1 LKNSFKLLA
10 LKTCCSIFCCSSKSC
25 SYDGPEENGNKKLSQ
40 NKTLTKKEYNQN
52 ITENFDCHPSV
63 SSSNK
68 SGNGRK
74 ISPIMGTPP
83 IQDHVIIRQ
92 KAEIH
97 ECNFANG
104 KVHYDNY
111 SNSGHKVSTLVL
123 TNDSFNNPENIY
135 VDDSSTFSE
144 KEAYLDIRKIS
155 FDLPSTKSTNI
166 INPLRKLS
174 YYQAMECRKLSS
186 ASCYSWKTISS
197 IESLNDNKKCLSSSP
212 STYKNINNPYILNN
226 STSEAIYLSN
236 QNISKTSNIKP
247 KNINDLKC
255 EIYHKNFLDSNY
267 YMNAKKASIESYTD
281 TDYLLTQREQIA
293 EIFITNIDGD
303 SEIEDCFNKINI
315 EESTQDN
322 RNFVSNIRISS
333 APSSQKSSI
342 TSQYDNL
349 SNNTLFYSP
358 EKNFKTNIYND
369 GIINTCKNLI
379 NNSNNSSFL
388 TLPTISVDFE
398 NSSDSDSSIEIS
410 PSFPMQRKVSLMP
423 ALTEQDLLNSDLGYK
438 DPLSVAKVFGEN
450 FASQITFKND
460 NNIDSQFNEEKKQR
474 TICDDWIDLQ
484 FNSNSPLWPFKAR
497 DKSLPSGVPSI
508 KLLVKKNQKINA
520 NKLTEN
526 FEKKEIHDKNFV
538 KNTKDISIA
547 NSLNECNNQFLK
559 TQQNSNNKPSQS
571 NEIENNFDYQEYLIE
586 LPKIPTLPIIKQSH
600 SSPKNVH
607 FTKSCDLKSLSKLP
621 NFSSEFTKNLEIS
634 SHKSFNM
641 EKLSQNILEEN
652 LKNILSENTDM
663 IAFQQA
669 INKWL
674 KEQSGVETLA
684 FVLITQDSDVS
695 FVTVTGTVSLKS
707 PIICCLSE
715 SLIQFFD
722 SKIKNK
728 TLDSNYDF
736 GDYYLKDLPSHDLEK
751 FDSLLVTML
760 FQLYSS
766 EVDDQVCTTKKNIEQ
781 LYERCS
787 LLPIKGSNELVSA
800 LLVIHQKPSLRKN
813 QISKITPHLSMVGSL
828 LRILFNVEDQKKMA
842 MQSEIFFSMT
852 QNVFSSMRDMNELVR
867 NIIREAKQLVN
878 GEACSLFLLDRENNE
893 LVAEVFEENSKT
905 GEYLKEIR
913 MPIDQGIVGY
923 VARTGQTQNVPDV
936 NSNPYFYP
944 KIDEKTGFV
953 TRNILC
959 VPIRDNTSGDLV
971 GVAEVCNKIGAPSF
985 TKHDEK
991 IANTFTI
998 LCGMSIS
1005 HCLLYRKLQ
1014 EYHRRNH
1021 MAAEVLVQGSTMSI
1035 SPEDILRLSFRK
1047 IPEPTSFHH
1056 NFNSFQF
1063 IPRSIG
1069 TGDIYVEASLSMF
1082 DELGFIEKYRIRQ
1095 STLAKFL
1102 LMVQRGYRDVPYHN
1116 WSHAFAVA
1124 HFCYLLLKLP
1134 TVKKALTDLQ
1144 RLSLLVACLC
1154 HDIDHRGTTNA
1165 FQLQSKTPLAQL
1177 YSSEGSVLE
1186 RHHFAQTVTI
1196 LGMDECNI
1204 FNQLSRSQY
1213 QTVLGHIR
1221 QVILAT
1227 DIAVHLSRADD
1238 IRKMVESGFD
1248 PQNKD
1253 HNDRFLCLLMTASD
1267 LSDQSKDFRNTKSIA
1282 ENIYKEF
1289 FSQGDLEKQ
1298 MGNTP
1303 NEMMDREKACV
1314 PLIQLNFMDKVALPV
1329 FYNLAQLLDELE
1341 PTYRTLQTNRRC
1353 WEILNELI
1361 QERNDSFKGLEYLKD
1376 SELETIVIE
1385 KFKKEVE
1392 SKNKLSN

>member
-1 LKNSFKLLA
+1 MHIITSHSTISSNPERLNNNKLVRKNSLSSALMATNISKDFNIPKRKTSVNSISSDKNIHISKELEKMLSCQNLQAPTKIFSELIVKDHKKNDINVKKTYFGEAYNNSRSCYTNNVYTNEKKTRSRGYNKKYHTSHRSRSPSRSSVRSENSYRNNKCSLILKNSFDDNYNRSLISSPNIHNSFEKNDEL
-10 LKTCCSIFCCSSKSC
+10 SKS
-25 SYDGPEENGNKKLSQ
+25 
-40 NKTLTKKEYNQN
+40 
-52 ITENFDCHPSV
+52 I
-63 SSSNK
+63 
-68 SGNGRK
+68 
-74 ISPIMGTPP
+74 
-83 IQDHVIIRQ
+83 
-92 KAEIH
+92 
-97 ECNFANG
+97 
-104 KVHYDNY
+104 
-111 SNSGHKVSTLVL
+111 
-123 TNDSFNNPENIY
+123 
-135 VDDSSTFSE
+135 
-144 KEAYLDIRKIS
+144 
-155 FDLPSTKSTNI
+155 
-166 INPLRKLS
+166 
-174 YYQAMECRKLSS
+174 
-186 ASCYSWKTISS
+186 
-197 IESLNDNKKCLSSSP
+197 
-212 STYKNINNPYILNN
+212 
-226 STSEAIYLSN
+226 
-236 QNISKTSNIKP
+236 
-247 KNINDLKC
+247 
-255 EIYHKNFLDSNY
+255 
-267 YMNAKKASIESYTD
+267 
-281 TDYLLTQREQIA
+281 
-293 EIFITNIDGD
+293 
-303 SEIEDCFNKINI
+303 
-315 EESTQDN
+315 
-322 RNFVSNIRISS
+322 
-333 APSSQKSSI
+333 
-342 TSQYDNL
+342 
-349 SNNTLFYSP
+349 
-358 EKNFKTNIYND
+358 
-369 GIINTCKNLI
+369 
-379 NNSNNSSFL
+379 NSNNSF
-388 TLPTISVDFE
+388 IKFSV
-398 NSSDSDSSIEIS
+398 
-410 PSFPMQRKVSLMP
+410 
-423 ALTEQDLLNSDLGYK
+423 
-438 DPLSVAKVFGEN
+438 LSKKEE
-450 FASQITFKND
+450 TFDIYYTGVKT
-460 NNIDSQFNEEKKQR
+460 KKME
-474 TICDDWIDLQ
+474 
-484 FNSNSPLWPFKAR
+484 
-497 DKSLPSGVPSI
+497 SLPMHFCANCSNF
-508 KLLVKKNQKINA
+508 LL
-520 NKLTEN
+520 
-526 FEKKEIHDKNFV
+526 
-538 KNTKDISIA
+538 
-547 NSLNECNNQFLK
+547 
-559 TQQNSNNKPSQS
+559 
-571 NEIENNFDYQEYLIE
+571 
-586 LPKIPTLPIIKQSH
+586 
-600 SSPKNVH
+600 
-607 FTKSCDLKSLSKLP
+607 
-621 NFSSEFTKNLEIS
+621 
-634 SHKSFNM
+634 
-641 EKLSQNILEEN
+641 
-652 LKNILSENTDM
+652 
-663 IAFQQA
+663 
-669 INKWL
+669 
-674 KEQSGVETLA
+674 G
-684 FVLITQDSDVS
+684 
-695 FVTVTGTVSLKS
+695 
-707 PIICCLSE
+707 
-715 SLIQFFD
+715 
-722 SKIKNK
+722 
-728 TLDSNYDF
+728 
-736 GDYYLKDLPSHDLEK
+736 
-751 FDSLLVTML
+751 
-760 FQLYSS
+760 
-766 EVDDQVCTTKKNIEQ
+766 
-781 LYERCS
+781 
-787 LLPIKGSNELVSA
+787 
-800 LLVIHQKPSLRKN
+800 
-813 QISKITPHLSMVGSL
+813 
-828 LRILFNVEDQKKMA
+828 
-842 MQSEIFFSMT
+842 
-852 QNVFSSMRDMNELVR
+852 DMNELVR

-893 LVAEVFEENSKT
+893 LVAEVFEENCKT

-923 VARTGQTQNVPDV
+923 VARTGQTQNVQDV

-1082 DELGFIEKYRIRQ
+1082 NELGFIEKYRIRQ

-1134 TVKKALTDLQ
+1134 AVKKALTDLQ

-1204 FNQLSRSQY
+1204 FSQLSRSQY

-1238 IRKMVESGFD
+1238 IRNMVETGFD

-1329 FYNLAQLLDELE
+1329 FYNLAQLLDDLE
-1341 PTYRTLQTNRRC
+1341 PTYKTLQTNRRC

-1361 QERNDSFKGLEYLKD
+1361 QEKNDSFKGLEYLKD
-1376 SELETIVIE
+1376 SELEASVIE
-1385 KFKKEVE
+1385 IYKKEVE
-1392 SKNKLSN
+1392 SENNTSN

>member
-1 LKNSFKLLA
+1 MIA
-10 LKTCCSIFCCSSKSC
+10 
-25 SYDGPEENGNKKLSQ
+25 
-40 NKTLTKKEYNQN
+40 TL
-52 ITENFDCHPSV
+52 
-63 SSSNK
+63 
-68 SGNGRK
+68 
-74 ISPIMGTPP
+74 P

-97 ECNFANG
+97 EGSFVNG
-104 KVHYDNY
+104 IIHHENCP
-111 SNSGHKVSTLVL
+111 NGGHKISTLIFR
-123 TNDSFNNPENIY
+123 NDSFNIPDNSCT
-135 VDDSSTFSE
+135 DDCSTFSE
-144 KEAYLDIRKIS
+144 KEAYLDTRKIS
-155 FDLPSTKSTNI
+155 FDFPTIHAHTC

-174 YYQAMECRKLSS
+174 YQQAMQSRKLSS
-186 ASCYSWKTISS
+186 NSCFSWKTVSS
-197 IESLNDNKKCLSSSP
+197 HEIINDDKKFHSTKGHNTYEESKNDN
-212 STYKNINNPYILNN
+212 ILQN
-226 STSEAIYLSN
+226 STSETIYLS
-236 QNISKTSNIKP
+236 SKSSIDKFIPPLVETSESRY
-247 KNINDLKC
+247 C
-255 EIYHKNFLDSNY
+255 ETYHKNLLDSKFF
-267 YMNAKKASIESYTD
+267 MNAKKASVESYTD
-281 TDYLLTQREQIA
+281 TDYLITQREQIA
-293 EIFITNIDGD
+293 
-303 SEIEDCFNKINI
+303 
-315 EESTQDN
+315 
-322 RNFVSNIRISS
+322 
-333 APSSQKSSI
+333 
-342 TSQYDNL
+342 
-349 SNNTLFYSP
+349 
-358 EKNFKTNIYND
+358 
-369 GIINTCKNLI
+369 
-379 NNSNNSSFL
+379 
-388 TLPTISVDFE
+388 VDFE
-398 NSSDSDSSIEIS
+398 ESSDSDSSFAIS
-410 PSFPMQRKVSLMP
+410 PSYPMQRKVSLMP
-423 ALTEQDLLNSDLGYK
+423 ALTEEDLLNSDVGYK
-438 DPLSVAKVFGEN
+438 DPLSIAKVFGED

-460 NNIDSQFNEEKKQR
+460 PFLDGGYNESKKKCNIGE
-474 TICDDWIDLQ
+474 DWLDLD
-484 FNSNSPLWPFKAR
+484 FHSNSPLWPFKAR
-497 DKSLPSGVPSI
+497 DKSLPSGVPSV
-508 KLLVKKNQKINA
+508 KLLVRKNQESFKDTPSVI
-520 NKLTEN
+520 
-526 FEKKEIHDKNFV
+526 KECVNDKN
-538 KNTKDISIA
+538 NLEDTKDIFGRKKGSIIDDKEFYVKA
-547 NSLNECNNQFLK
+547 SQIPNEKRVSLED
-559 TQQNSNNKPSQS
+559 
-571 NEIENNFDYQEYLIE
+571 IENNSDYQERCIA
-586 LPKIPTLPIIKQSH
+586 LPKISYLPKTKLSFPAIPITQSPRISDKKSLPTAPNLFSEIRKASSQFSAYKISEKMENIIK
-600 SSPKNVH
+600 NN
-607 FTKSCDLKSLSKLP
+607 SKGD
-621 NFSSEFTKNLEIS
+621 I
-634 SHKSFNM
+634 
-641 EKLSQNILEEN
+641 
-652 LKNILSENTDM
+652 KNILSENTDM
-663 IAFQQA
+663 ITFQQA

-674 KEQSGVETLA
+674 KEQSGVETLS
-684 FVLITQDSDVS
+684 FVLITQDSDVA
-695 FVTVTGTVSLKS
+695 FATVAGSSSLKS

-715 SLIQFFD
+715 TLIEFFD
-722 SKIKNK
+722 SKIENGGIENVK
-728 TLDSNYDF
+728 DF
-736 GDYYLKDLPSHDLEK
+736 TKYRLTNLPSLDLEK
-751 FDSLLVTML
+751 FNSLLITMIL
-760 FQLYSS
+760 QLNSS
-766 EVDDQVCTTKKNIEQ
+766 ESFNQSFTENDMKN

-787 LLPIKGSNELVSA
+787 LLPIRGSNDVICG
-800 LLVIHQKPSLRKN
+800 LLIIHQNSSLRN
-813 QISKITPHLSMVGSL
+813 TQIPKITPHLSMVGSL
-828 LRILFNVEDQKKMA
+828 LGILFNVEDQKKMA

-867 NIIREAKQLVN
+867 NIIKEAKQLVN

-923 VARTGQTQNVPDV
+923 VARTGQTQNVTDV
-936 NSNPYFYP
+936 NSNPFFYP

-985 TKHDEK
+985 TEHDEK
-991 IANTFTI
+991 IASTFTI

-1047 IPEPTSFHH
+1047 IPEPTSFHP

-1102 LMVQRGYRDVPYHN
+1102 LMVQRGYRNVPYHN

-1134 TVKKALTDLQ
+1134 AVKKALTDLQ

-1204 FNQLSRSQY
+1204 FGQLTRSQY

-1238 IRKMVESGFD
+1238 IRQMVESGFD

-1329 FYNLAQLLDELE
+1329 FYNLAKLLDELE
-1341 PTYRTLQTNRRC
+1341 PTYKTLQTNRRC
-1353 WEILNELI
+1353 WEILSELI
-1361 QERNDSFKGLEYLKD
+1361 QEKDDAFGGLEYLKD
-1376 SELETIVIE
+1376 PELEANVIE
-1385 KFKKEVE
+1385 RYKKEIDAE
-1392 SKNKLSN
+1392 KNQTKK